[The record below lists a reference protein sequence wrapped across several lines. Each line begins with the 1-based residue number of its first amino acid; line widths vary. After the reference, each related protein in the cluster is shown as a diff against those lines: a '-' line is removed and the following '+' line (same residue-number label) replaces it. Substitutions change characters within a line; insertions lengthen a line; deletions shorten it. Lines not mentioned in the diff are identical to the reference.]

1 MLLREWC
8 NENPQERN
16 QKDHAYYYDYL
27 KNKVSYFLTP
37 EALLGLKEFF
47 EKCEEQL
54 PPEKKAHLTPEYF
67 QTLGIYRVSFLKSL
81 LIAVVMD
88 EEGNRKNNGIVFV
101 YCAAKP
107 NIYCLFPMKKI
118 VTFGNF
124 VKFSHTIFALPFV
137 LATIAIVSLEIDLKV
152 WQVVLVIAAMATAR
166 SAAMGINR
174 IIDRDID
181 AKNLRTKNRELITGK
196 VSLRSARMF
205 VIVNSLL
212 FLGIASTFN
221 RITTMCAPFV
231 LILFFLYPFLK
242 RFTWLSH
249 LFLGFVDGLA
259 PTATW
264 IALTGTIALPAIF
277 LSFAMMFWIAGF
289 DILYSLLDIE
299 FDRHAKLFSIPAYFG
314 IKEALVL
321 SAIFHALTLI
331 FLAFALKGTLY
342 FLGLLILLV
351 VLVYEHWI
359 VKPNDLSRVNAAF
372 FNVNGLVSI
381 IYFLFT
387 WLQVAMT

>member
-1 MLLREWC
+1 
-8 NENPQERN
+8 
-16 QKDHAYYYDYL
+16 
-27 KNKVSYFLTP
+27 
-37 EALLGLKEFF
+37 
-47 EKCEEQL
+47 
-54 PPEKKAHLTPEYF
+54 
-67 QTLGIYRVSFLKSL
+67 
-81 LIAVVMD
+81 
-88 EEGNRKNNGIVFV
+88 
-101 YCAAKP
+101 
-107 NIYCLFPMKKI
+107 MKTI

-137 LATIAIVSLEIDLKV
+137 LATIAIVSLEIDLNV
-152 WQVVLVIAAMATAR
+152 WPVLLVIAAMATAR

-181 AKNLRTKNRELITGK
+181 AKNLRFI
-196 VSLRSARMF
+196 
-205 VIVNSLL
+205 
-212 FLGIASTFN
+212 
-221 RITTMCAPFV
+221 
-231 LILFFLYPFLK
+231 
-242 RFTWLSH
+242 
-249 LFLGFVDGLA
+249 DGLA

-264 IALTGTIALPAIF
+264 IALTGTIAWPAIF

-314 IKEALVL
+314 IKEALAL

>member
-1 MLLREWC
+1 M
-8 NENPQERN
+8 
-16 QKDHAYYYDYL
+16 
-27 KNKVSYFLTP
+27 
-37 EALLGLKEFF
+37 
-47 EKCEEQL
+47 
-54 PPEKKAHLTPEYF
+54 
-67 QTLGIYRVSFLKSL
+67 KS
-81 LIAVVMD
+81 
-88 EEGNRKNNGIVFV
+88 
-101 YCAAKP
+101 
-107 NIYCLFPMKKI
+107 I

-152 WQVVLVIAAMATAR
+152 WPVVLVIAAMATAR

-181 AKNLRTKNRELITGK
+181 AKNQRTQNRELITGK
-196 VSLRSARMF
+196 ISLRRAKMF
-205 VIVNSLL
+205 VIANAFL
-212 FLGIASTFN
+212 FLTIAATFN
-221 RITTMCAPFV
+221 RITFVCAPFV
-231 LILFFLYPFLK
+231 LIFFFLYPFFK

-249 LFLGFVDGLA
+249 LFLGFIDGLA

-264 IALTGTIALPAIF
+264 IALTGTIALPAIY

-299 FDRHAKLFSIPAYFG
+299 FDRHAKLFSIPASFG
-314 IKEALVL
+314 IKRALIL

-331 FLAFALKGTLY
+331 FLAFALKGAFY
-342 FLGLLILLV
+342 FLGLLLLLV

-359 VKPNDLSRVNAAF
+359 VKPYDLSRVNAAF

-387 WLQVAMT
+387 WLQVLMA

>member
-1 MLLREWC
+1 M
-8 NENPQERN
+8 
-16 QKDHAYYYDYL
+16 
-27 KNKVSYFLTP
+27 
-37 EALLGLKEFF
+37 
-47 EKCEEQL
+47 
-54 PPEKKAHLTPEYF
+54 
-67 QTLGIYRVSFLKSL
+67 KS
-81 LIAVVMD
+81 I
-88 EEGNRKNNGIVFV
+88 I
-101 YCAAKP
+101 
-107 NIYCLFPMKKI
+107 
-118 VTFGNF
+118 TFGNF

-137 LATIAIVSLEIDLKV
+137 LATIAIVSLEIDLNV

-181 AKNLRTKNRELITGK
+181 AKNLRTKDRELITGK
-196 VSLRSARMF
+196 ISLRSAMMF

-212 FLGIASTFN
+212 FLAIASTFN
-221 RITTMCAPFV
+221 RITTICAPFV
-231 LILFFLYPFLK
+231 LILFFLYPFFK

-249 LFLGFVDGLA
+249 LFLGFIDGLA

-299 FDRHAKLFSIPAYFG
+299 FDRHAKLFSMPVYFG
-314 IKEALVL
+314 IKEALAF

-331 FLAFALKGTLY
+331 FLAFALKGTFY

-351 VLVYEHWI
+351 VLMYEHWI

-387 WLQVAMT
+387 WLQVAIT